1 MHFYVEVCVNWN
13 ANCMHRQSFEP
24 TISDLDF
31 VLQKKRFIPDAVSQL
46 WL

>member
-1 MHFYVEVCVNWN
+1 MLKCVFIGMLT
-13 ANCMHRQSFEP
+13 CMHRQSFEP

-31 VLQKKRFIPDAVSQL
+31 VLQKKRFIPDAVSQH